1 MQQTKDTVFHP
12 TAATNVAW
20 NQVFY
25 EVKHRGHHPGTN
37 RDPRCLT
44 S

>member
-1 MQQTKDTVFHP
+1 MQHTKDTVFNP

-25 EVKHRGHHPGTN
+25 EVKHHVSPIQV
-37 RDPRCLT
+37 LT
-44 S
+44 AVSVA